1 MIALILS
8 LMTWEWYKLR
18 RRWMPWIMLAIAIAF
33 SQLIFWAGFAFESAF
48 GQTGET
54 LRLPDVITEGLG
66 FGYQI
71 VAILIIIW
79 AASALGSEYGWGTFR
94 TILVK
99 GPGRWQFLCAQFCLM
114 LAMAFAWMAAVGVA
128 FAVSSVIAGSVMGDG
143 GLLSFAGE
151 WVHLGK
157 MFGKWI
163 YALAPYIVLTMFLV
177 ILTSSTGV
185 ATAITLGYVFVGEG
199 VLIPFLTARVDGF
212 ETVADFVLGRAVDA
226 WLAEG
231 GPNEAEAMLSGLGIS
246 ADLPSNVHGFLVAL
260 VYIAVLG
267 AATVWLFL
275 RKDIGGARGS

>member
-1 MIALILS
+1 MIASIFS

-33 SQLIFWAGFAFESAF
+33 SQLVFWAGFAFQSEF

-54 LRLPDVITEGLG
+54 LRLPDVVTEGLG

-94 TILVK
+94 TILAK
-99 GPGRWQFLCAQFCLM
+99 GPGRWQFLAAQFCLM
-114 LAMAFAWMAAVGVA
+114 LTMAFAWMAVVGVA
-128 FAVSSVIAGSVMGDG
+128 FAVSSVIAGIIVSDG

-177 ILTSSTGV
+177 VLTSSTGV

-199 VLIPFLTARVDGF
+199 VLIPILTATVDGF
-212 ETVADFVLGRAVDA
+212 EAVANFVLGWAVDA

-231 GPNEAEAMLSGLGIS
+231 GPSEAEAMLSGLGIS
-246 ADLPSNVHGFLVAL
+246 ADLPSNLHGFLVAL

>member
-33 SQLIFWAGFAFESAF
+33 SQLIFWAGFAFQSTF
-48 GQTGET
+48 GQTGDT
-54 LRLPDVITEGLG
+54 LRLPDVVTEGLG

-79 AASALGSEYGWGTFR
+79 AASTLGSEYGWGTFR

-99 GPGRWQFLCAQFCLM
+99 GPGRWQFLAAQFCLM
-114 LAMAFAWMAAVGVA
+114 LAMAFAWMAVVGVA
-128 FAVSSVIAGSVMGDG
+128 FAVSSVIAGIIVGDG

-177 ILTSSTGV
+177 VLTSSTGV

-199 VLIPFLTARVDGF
+199 VLIPILTATVDGF
-212 ETVADFVLGRAVDA
+212 EAVANFVLGRAVDA

-231 GPNEAEAMLSGLGIS
+231 EPSEAEAMLSGLGIS
-246 ADLPSNVHGFLVAL
+246 ADLPSNLHGFLVAL